1 MIGRSPPILK
11 AIGLKPSPSPA
22 DHPTVPSLSLKRP
35 KKSKAVVGLEIE
47 PSHLAAAEVEVNGKV
62 SITRGAVSML
72 RPGLMRDGEVADAEE
87 LASTLRDFFDEHQ
100 LPRAVRLGVANQRI
114 VVRTLDLPPVEDPKD
129 LAQAVRFQA
138 PDHIPM
144 PIDEAVVDFQS
155 LGRVETA
162 SGPKSRVV
170 VVAVRRD
177 MVEKLAAVTQ
187 DAGLKLVGIDLSA
200 FAMIRALDVEMPPE
214 EAVLYVNVGG
224 LTNVAVAS
232 GASCLFTRTAPGG
245 VEAFASTLADR
256 GSLTME
262 HARQWLTHVGLESP
276 VGEVAGDPEIVDAA
290 RTVLTEGVHH
300 LADAVRNSLNFYRM
314 QEAARPVERAVL
326 TGPAVE
332 VPGFADELSRQLRL
346 PVASAVVAG
355 GAESSARLVVAAGL
369 AVDQRPGG

>member
-1 MIGRSPPILK
+1 
-11 AIGLKPSPSPA
+11 
-22 DHPTVPSLSLKRP
+22 VPLLKRP

-47 PSHLAAAEVEVNGKV
+47 PSHLAAAEVQVNGKV
-62 SITRGAVSML
+62 SVTRGAVSML
-72 RPGLMRDGEVADAEE
+72 RPGLMRDGEVSDAEE
-87 LASTLRDFFDEHQ
+87 LASTLRDFFAEHD
-100 LPRAVRLGVANQRI
+100 LPRVVRLGVANQRI
-114 VVRTLDLPPVEDPKD
+114 VVRTLDLPPVEDPRD

-200 FAMIRALDVEMPPE
+200 FAMIRALDVEMPRD

-232 GASCLFTRTAPGG
+232 GDSCLFTRTAPGG
-245 VEAFASTLADR
+245 VESIAATLAER

-262 HARQWLTHVGLESP
+262 HARQWLTHVGLETP
-276 VGEVAGDPEIVDAA
+276 VEDVAGDPEIVAAA
-290 RTVLTEGVHH
+290 RTTLTEGVHH

-314 QEAARPVERAVL
+314 QEASRSVERAVL
-326 TGPAVE
+326 TGAAVE
-332 VPGFADELSRQLRL
+332 VPGFADELGRQLRL

-355 GAESSARLVVAAGL
+355 EVESSSRLVVAAGL
-369 AVDQRPGG
+369 AVDQRPAG